1 MSKTF
6 LIFRREVGVYFYST
20 LAFSIF
26 CVFLASTGFLF
37 LQMVQAEMGTRVTLS
52 TIMFKLLF
60 YCWLPIIVT
69 FLSMQF
75 FSDERKSGQLELILT
90 LPVTVSQLIAAKFAA
105 ALWFLLLIILTAVS
119 YVCFVE
125 ITAGGNIAGIITNLM
140 GGILFIFFFGMFVLS
155 IGMFVSTCT
164 PNQLVCATL
173 TFVFIFAFYFLGY
186 VIDLIPKIPTW
197 VKEFLNIPIFM
208 NNFCDGVIDSRP
220 LVFCFTG
227 TILFLFYSIRV
238 LEVSKHR

>member
-6 LIFRREVGVYFYST
+6 LIFKREVGVYFYST

-37 LQMVQAEMGTRVTLS
+37 LQLIQAEMGERVTLS

-69 FLSMQF
+69 FLSMQV

-90 LPVTVSQLIAAKFAA
+90 FPVTVSQLIAAKFAA
-105 ALWFLLLIILTAVS
+105 ALWFLLLIILSAVG

-125 ITAGGNIAGIITNLM
+125 ITAGGSISGIIANLM
-140 GGILFIFFFGMFVLS
+140 GGLVFTFFFGMFALS
-155 IGMFVSTCT
+155 IGIFVSTCT
-164 PNQLVCATL
+164 SNQLVCATL

-186 VIDLIPKIPTW
+186 VVDLIPKIPTGI
-197 VKEFLNIPIFM
+197 KEFVNFPIFM
-208 NNFCDGVIDSRP
+208 NSFCDGIIDSRP
-220 LVFCFTG
+220 LVFCLSG